1 MERNRKDGGPHTPK
15 KKRGCYT
22 SLYDWY
28 DRAKAVQGVEI
39 PFGFFASPDANMY
52 RREMMRYVIRRLFPF
67 RVFSLSV
74 SCVSACLGALVVGS
88 RCLL

>member
-1 MERNRKDGGPHTPK
+1 MEVGKRWTDHKPK

-28 DRAKAVQGVEI
+28 DRARAVQGFEI

-52 RREMMRYVIRRLFPF
+52 RRKMMRYVICRLFPF
-67 RVFSLSV
+67 ESFLCWSIV
-74 SCVSACLGALVVGS
+74 
-88 RCLL
+88 